1 VKPSLGVV
9 VVGESETDL
18 LEIIAAGRS
27 SARFAGSLDRRQ
39 EKPDEGT
46 DDRDHH
52 EQLDERKPALG
63 WNGATTRSRED
74 RAFGSHK
81 GALSIKKMNETD
93 ERIDG
98 KARPSRRY
106 LVWVLAAV
114 MSSIAKN

>member
-27 SARFAGSLDRRQ
+27 SAGFAGSLDRRQ
-39 EKPDEGT
+39 EKPDERA

-52 EQLDERKPALG
+52 EQLDECEPALG
-63 WNGATTRSRED
+63 WNGATTRYREEG
-74 RAFGSHK
+74 AFGSHK
-81 GALSIKKMNETD
+81 GASSIKKMNEN

-98 KARPSRRY
+98 KARLFRRY
-106 LVWVLAAV
+106 LVWVLSVV
-114 MSSIAKN
+114 MSPIAKN